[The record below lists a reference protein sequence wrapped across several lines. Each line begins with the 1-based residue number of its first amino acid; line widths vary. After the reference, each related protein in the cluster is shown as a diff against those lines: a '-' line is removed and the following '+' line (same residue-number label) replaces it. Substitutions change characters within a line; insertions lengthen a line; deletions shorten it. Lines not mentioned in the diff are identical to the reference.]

1 MDGIIFHMTELS
13 IWAPILP
20 VIPLRG
26 SRVGIWLPETSNMQA
41 VPAESQ
47 KSFHISSLDRR
58 TVLPQLCRIVLP
70 IGCVHLLGVYDKN
83 MPKQS
88 CILVLETTY
97 PCPRHLTAVI
107 WPKSP
112 VPAMVL
118 SSRSAQPLAKP
129 ASRRLLTLTLPR
141 LSTRGSLIRSL
152 SDSARCRCPP
162 VRPADVRL
170 KMARRPRRE
179 DVRVGSASL
188 AVLIV
193 CGVENSGA
201 RRFIHGDDEYGADT
215 GLRDTTFE
223 GGEEDPLG
231 G

>member
-107 WPKSP
+107 WPKSRTRHGSLLPFRTTAGQTGIPKITYANASKAKHARLADTVLERLCALP
-112 VPAMVL
+112 VP
-118 SSRSAQPLAKP
+118 
-129 ASRRLLTLTLPR
+129 
-141 LSTRGSLIRSL
+141 TRQ
-152 SDSARCRCPP
+152 
-162 VRPADVRL
+162 
-170 KMARRPRRE
+170 
-179 DVRVGSASL
+179 
-188 AVLIV
+188 
-193 CGVENSGA
+193 
-201 RRFIHGDDEYGADT
+201 T
-215 GLRDTTFE
+215 G
-223 GGEEDPLG
+223 
-231 G
+231 